1 MSTIAASI
9 RDLLG
14 AILLPATC
22 CLCGSDGMRLR
33 VDLCA
38 ICADLLPANPPDWH
52 DFPPPFKRALVPFR
66 YEYPVDRFV
75 RALKFR
81 GDRLYARL
89 LGTLLA
95 DAQRA
100 RDSQLPEVLIPVPLH
115 DSRYRQRG
123 FNQAFEIARFAA
135 ACLGTHVEP
144 ACLRRVNA
152 TVEQSGLSLAA
163 RQRNVRGAFRLVQ
176 PLEARHVA
184 LVDDVF
190 TTGNTASEAARVIAA
205 SGIEDIELWAAARV
219 PAPRHMVR

>member
-1 MSTIAASI
+1 MSTIATRAP
-9 RDLLG
+9 DLLG
-14 AILLPATC
+14 AILFPPTC
-22 CLCGSDGMRLR
+22 CLCGSEGMRLR
-33 VDLCA
+33 LDLCA
-38 ICADLLPANPPDWH
+38 ICAELLPASSPDWH
-52 DFPPPFKRALVPFR
+52 GFPAPFTRALVPFR

-81 GDRLYARL
+81 GDRLYTRL

-95 DAQRA
+95 DAQQARA
-100 RDSQLPEVLIPVPLH
+100 TQLPELLIPVPLH
-115 DSRYRQRG
+115 SSRYRQRG

-135 ACLGTHVEP
+135 ACLGIRVEP
-144 ACLRRVNA
+144 ASLRRVKA
-152 TVEQSGLSLAA
+152 TVEQSGLSLTA

-205 SGIEDIELWAAARV
+205 SGVTDIELWAAARV
-219 PAPRHMVR
+219 PAHRRAAP